1 MTEEPE
7 QWRILDKC
15 LGTMKVIW
23 QGDDTFNQLKKK
35 KKKRRPDLSVT
46 ELTVSV
52 KVLLASFCQGE
63 NRA

>member
-1 MTEEPE
+1 MAEEPE
-7 QWRILDKC
+7 QLHILDKC
-15 LGTMKVIW
+15 LGTMEVIW
-23 QGDDTFNQLKKK
+23 QGDDTFNQLK

>member
-1 MTEEPE
+1 MAEGPE
-7 QWRILDKC
+7 QLHILDKC
-15 LGTMKVIW
+15 LGTMEVIW

-35 KKKRRPDLSVT
+35 KRRPDWSVT
-46 ELTVSV
+46 ELTVSI